1 MANLEGK
8 LWPREEPRSLSF
20 VIPVHDEEEVLP
32 ALRERL
38 VKMSSGLACEV
49 EWIFVDDGSRD
60 GSLTFLRRWADS
72 DQRVRILELA
82 RNFGHQAAVTAG
94 LDHAR
99 GEVVVV
105 MDGDLQDPPE
115 LVLDMLERYR
125 EGWDVVYAKR
135 RRREGESVFKR
146 ATAAVF
152 YSVMHT
158 FVHRELPL
166 NVGDFRLMTRE
177 STDALGHLRE
187 GHRFLRGMVAWL
199 GFSQTEVLFD
209 RPARAAGKTK
219 YSARK
224 MFRFAWDAMLS
235 FSSMPLR
242 LGIYFGAAV
251 SLFGVVVAGYSIVR
265 KLLGHHLVAGWPTLV
280 ILQCTIGGAI
290 LVTLGLIGEYVGR
303 IYDELKRRPLYIVRR
318 TYNFKGSR
326 NPDRAVV
333 PSGFGARGE
342 R

>member
-1 MANLEGK
+1 MASVEEK
-8 LWPREEPRSLSF
+8 FWPRAEPGSLSF
-20 VIPVHDEEEVLP
+20 VIPVHDEEEVLS

-38 VKMSSGLACEV
+38 EKVSSSLAGEI

-60 GSLTFLRRWADS
+60 GSLTFLRRWADG
-72 DQRVRILELA
+72 DRRVKVLELA

-99 GEVVVV
+99 GDVVVV

-115 LVLDMLERYR
+115 LVLDMLEKYR

-152 YSVMHT
+152 YWVMRT

-177 STDALGHLRE
+177 ATDALGHLRE

-199 GFSQTEVLFD
+199 GFCQTEVLFD
-209 RPARAAGKTK
+209 RPARALGRTK
-219 YSARK
+219 FSPRK
-224 MFRFAWDAMLS
+224 MFKFAWDAMLS
-235 FSSMPLR
+235 FSSTPLR
-242 LGIYFGAAV
+242 LGIYFGALV
-251 SLFGVVVAGYSIVR
+251 SLLGVGLAGYSIVR
-265 KLLGHHLVAGWPTLV
+265 KLLGHDLVPGWPTLV
-280 ILQCTIGGAI
+280 ILQCTIGG
-290 LVTLGLIGEYVGR
+290 YVGR

-318 TYNFKGSR
+318 TYNLKR
-326 NPDRAVV
+326 LPNPDRAVV
-333 PSGFGARGE
+333 PSGLGARE
-342 R
+342 DR